1 MGKQYQT
8 RDAEASMAGLVD
20 ALAELVTG
28 LRHGRMGRGLGV
40 GGALLEVV
48 EVG

>member
-1 MGKQYQT
+1 VRPSVGGLAV
-8 RDAEASMAGLVD
+8 DFHLGLVD

-28 LRHGRMGRGLGV
+28 LRHGRLGRGLGV

-48 EVG
+48 ELG

>member
-1 MGKQYQT
+1 MI
-8 RDAEASMAGLVD
+8 D

-28 LRHGRMGRGLGV
+28 LRQGRLGRGLGL

-48 EVG
+48 ELG